1 VLQDSFTANRELI
14 QALEQ
19 KSLPIDCRE
28 ARTLF
33 VQGESCNGLYIL
45 LSGEPALLMRSPSGR
60 TVMCLSV
67 GSGSLLGLPAL
78 VGREKYTLTAM
89 VRSGSKIRYM
99 SREEFEN
106 LIQAEPSLYPSL
118 LTVLASEVRLARR
131 ALSKA

>member
-1 VLQDSFTANRELI
+1 
-14 QALEQ
+14 
-19 KSLPIDCRE
+19 
-28 ARTLF
+28 
-33 VQGESCNGLYIL
+33 
-45 LSGEPALLMRSPSGR
+45 MRSPSGR